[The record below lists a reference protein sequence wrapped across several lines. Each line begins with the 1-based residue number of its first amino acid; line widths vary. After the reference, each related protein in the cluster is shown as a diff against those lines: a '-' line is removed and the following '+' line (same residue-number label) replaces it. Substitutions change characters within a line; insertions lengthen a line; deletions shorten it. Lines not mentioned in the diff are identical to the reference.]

1 MNMEAQTMLL
11 NRKSHLN
18 LAVVLVAATM
28 VIAGG
33 MTIASNTGF
42 KINKGL
48 RLVQTTDTGQKGSN
62 WVSIPYFNPYNNGT
76 DFCTQTGLRSALAG
90 ATTTIAKQDPVTG
103 STSSA
108 NCFSAGSF
116 TLVPGQGLKIRPA
129 AIVGGVANPNSII
142 IVGSHNPSLSLTIPK
157 PGAGQVGNFWFSV
170 PYHTTA
176 VTAADLCSSIGMT
189 STGIVGKATIGRLD
203 PNSGSTTTGT
213 CGTSSATTLVLNLGE
228 AVVLREPTAAPL
240 TFVPSHF

>member
-1 MNMEAQTMLL
+1 MMNMEAQTMLL

-28 VIAGG
+28 VIAGS

-62 WVSIPYFNPYNNGT
+62 WISIPYFNPYNNGL
-76 DFCTQTGLRSALAG
+76 DFCTQTGLRSAGIGNTTLLAK
-90 ATTTIAKQDPVTG
+90 TDPVTG
-103 STSSA
+103 STTSV
-108 NCFSAGSF
+108 NCASAGGF
-116 TLVPGQGLKIRPA
+116 TITNGQGLRVRPA
-129 AIVGGVANPNSII
+129 AIVGGIANPNSII

-157 PGAGQVGNFWFSV
+157 PGAGQIGNLWFSV

-176 VTAADLCSSIGMT
+176 VTAADLCAS
-189 STGIVGKATIGRLD
+189 
-203 PNSGSTTTGT
+203 
-213 CGTSSATTLVLNLGE
+213 
-228 AVVLREPTAAPL
+228 
-240 TFVPSHF
+240 

>member
-1 MNMEAQTMLL
+1 MLL
-11 NRKSHLN
+11 NRKSRLN
-18 LAVVLVAATM
+18 LAVALVAVTI
-28 VIAGG
+28 VIAGSAA
-33 MTIASNTGF
+33 IASNTGF

-48 RLVQTTDTGQKGSN
+48 RLVQTTDTGQKGNN

-76 DFCTQTGLRSALAG
+76 DFCTQTGLRSAVAG
-90 ATTTIAKQDPVTG
+90 NTTSIAKLDPVTG
-103 STSSA
+103 SLTSA

-116 TLVPGQGLKIRPA
+116 TITPGLGVRIRPA
-129 AIVGGVANPNSII
+129 AIVGGIANPNSII

-157 PGAGQVGNFWFSV
+157 PGAGQIGNFWFSV

-189 STGIVGKATIGRLD
+189 STGLTGKGTVARLD
-203 PNSGSTTTGT
+203 PNSGSSTTGT
-213 CGTSSATTLVLNLGE
+213 CGTSSATSLVLNLGE

>member
-1 MNMEAQTMLL
+1 MHMEAQKMLL

-28 VIAGG
+28 VIAGSVA
-33 MTIASNTGF
+33 IASNTGF

-48 RLVQTTDTGQKGSN
+48 RLVQTTDSGQKGSN

-90 ATTTIAKQDPVTG
+90 NTTTIAKQDPVSGGT
-103 STSSA
+103 STA
-108 NCFSAGSF
+108 NCFSAGGF
-116 TLVPGQGLKIRPA
+116 TITPGQGLKIRA
-129 AIVGGVANPNSII
+129 ANAVGGIGNPSSII

-157 PGAGQVGNFWFSV
+157 PGAGQIGNFWFSV

-176 VTAADLCSSIGMT
+176 VTGADLCASIGMT
-189 STGIVGKATIGRLD
+189 STGIVGKGTIARLD

-213 CGTSSATTLVLNLGE
+213 CGTTSASSLVLNLGE
-228 AVVLREPTAAPL
+228 AVVLREPTVAPL
-240 TFVPSHF
+240 TFVPAHF

>member
-1 MNMEAQTMLL
+1 MLL

-28 VIAGG
+28 VIAGSVA
-33 MTIASNTGF
+33 IASNTGF

-62 WVSIPYFNPYNNGT
+62 WVSIPFFNPYNNGA

-90 ATTTIAKQDPVTG
+90 TTTLLAKVDPTTG
-103 STSSA
+103 NTTSV
-108 NCFSAGSF
+108 NCASAGSF
-116 TLVPGQGLKIRPA
+116 TMSPGAGLRVRPA
-129 AIVGGVANPNSII
+129 ALVGGIANPSSII

-157 PGAGQVGNFWFSV
+157 AGAGQIGTFWFSV

-176 VTAADLCSSIGMT
+176 VTAADLCASIGLT
-189 STGIVGKATIGRLD
+189 STGLLNKGSVARLD
-203 PNSGSTTTGT
+203 PNSGNTTTGT
-213 CGTSSATTLVLNLGE
+213 CGTSSASTLVLNLGE
-228 AVVLREPTAAPL
+228 AVALREPIAGPL

>member
-1 MNMEAQTMLL
+1 MLL

-28 VIAGG
+28 VIAGS

-62 WVSIPYFNPYNNGT
+62 WISIPYFNPYNNGT
-76 DFCTQTGLRSALAG
+76 DFCTQTGLRSAIAG

-103 STSSA
+103 NTTSA
-108 NCFSAGSF
+108 NCFSAGAF
-116 TLVPGQGLKIRPA
+116 TFVPGQALKIRPA
-129 AIVGGVANPNSII
+129 AIVGGIANVNSIV

-157 PGAGQVGNFWFSV
+157 PGTGQVGNFWFSV

-176 VTAADLCSSIGMT
+176 VTANDLCLSIGMT
-189 STGIVGKATIGRLD
+189 STGLGAKGTVARLD
-203 PNSGSTTTGT
+203 PNSGGTTTGT
-213 CGTSSATTLVLNLGE
+213 CGTSTATNLVLNLGE
-228 AVVLREPTAAPL
+228 GVVLREPFLGPL

>member
-1 MNMEAQTMLL
+1 MLL
-11 NRKSHLN
+11 KRKSHLN

-28 VIAGG
+28 LVAGS
-33 MTIASNTGF
+33 MAVASNTGF

-90 ATTTIAKQDPVTG
+90 NTTLLAKLDPVTG
-103 STSSA
+103 STQSV
-108 NCFSAGSF
+108 NCASAGGF
-116 TLVPGQGLKIRPA
+116 LITQGQGVRIRPA
-129 AIVGGVANPNSII
+129 AIVGGVANPPSII

-157 PGAGQVGNFWFSV
+157 PGAGQIGNLWFSV

-176 VTAADLCSSIGMT
+176 VTAADLCSSIGLT
-189 STGIVGKATIGRLD
+189 STGLINKGSVSRLD
-203 PNSGSTTTGT
+203 PNSGSTTVGT
-213 CGTSSATTLVLNLGE
+213 CNTSSATNLVLSLGE
-228 AVVLREPTAAPL
+228 AVTLREPTAAPL